1 MKAIYNVT
9 GSDRKRVVGVI
20 ARTLDAKAVYQ
31 GMPSMAYQIGAITVD
46 KEGTMIAE
54 YSEDVQKVLDALS
67 DAGFTAEIE
76 DAPEAPCTPANQTTA
91 SDGLTIS
98 LPLDGFNPDSL
109 NRLQKLVDSKASLI
123 RKATGASRLTIRVSE
138 DKVAF
143 PWWDQMPAAEET
155 QAYMAFIAALC
166 SMAKQCRRVAASE
179 KPVESE
185 RYAFRA
191 FLLRLGFVGAES
203 KAQRKILL
211 APLSGSAAFP
221 TQAKA
226 EAFAMVQKA
235 KRNAAKA
242 ASQTGEVSA

>member
-9 GSDRKRVVGVI
+9 GSDRKRLVGVI
-20 ARTLDAKAVYQ
+20 AKTLDTKAVYQ
-31 GMPSMAYQIGAITVD
+31 GMPTMAYQIGAITVD
-46 KEGTMIAE
+46 KDGTMTAE
-54 YSEDVQKVLDALS
+54 AGADVQKVIDAL
-67 DAGFTAEIE
+67 AATGFTAEIE
-76 DAPEAPCTPANQTTA
+76 DAPEASCTPANQAAA
-91 SDGLTIS
+91 SEGLTIS
-98 LPLDGFNPDSL
+98 LPMDGFNPDSL
-109 NRLQKLVDSKASLI
+109 DRLQKLVDSKASLI
-123 RKATGASRLTIRVSE
+123 RKATGAARLTIQVAD
-138 DKVAF
+138 DKVSF

-226 EAFAMVQKA
+226 EAFAMAQKA
-235 KRNAAKA
+235 KRNATKA
-242 ASQTGEVSA
+242 VAQTGEVTA